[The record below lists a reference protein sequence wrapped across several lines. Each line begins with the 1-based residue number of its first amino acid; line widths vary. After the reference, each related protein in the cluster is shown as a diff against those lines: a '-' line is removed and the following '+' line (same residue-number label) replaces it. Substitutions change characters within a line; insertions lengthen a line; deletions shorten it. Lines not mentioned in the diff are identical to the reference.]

1 MRRILWPMAVVF
13 VLVAS
18 GLSSH
23 AQNISGQT
31 FEDRNANGI
40 RDPGEP
46 PLPGVSVRLF
56 GTATG
61 GGIDQTTA
69 TAADGSFIFAPADG
83 CYLIAPEDPPGWRL
97 SQPRSDGFLE
107 TAPGYT
113 FPVGQSRYSKLDQ
126 AVSNLL
132 GGTYSYAS
140 IGDSIAWNF
149 NICGYPES
157 FWYSKQI
164 RSRLACVAPSAVVTL
179 DEAAIKGEHTDD
191 LLVDEGGETN
201 NVFRLLDL
209 QPDLVT
215 ISMIGNDLL
224 DVDPGGNPSQIEINR
239 AVAEVLDA
247 RQNLQEVISTLLG
260 EIPTLDIALN
270 TLYDNEA
277 YNCNSGNPSDFHRTW
292 IPIVNRMLREL
303 AWGQSRR
310 VAINEVAAE
319 FAHEDQLAAC
329 TGYDGMI
336 CRDLFLFDTIHPTNN
351 GFTIVRE
358 KVWEGIGGVSL
369 GGGDA
374 LGRGSI
380 PGVDHGYLRRVRR
393 LSPSAWDVTGGASV
407 INPEGAFDGDDAG
420 VPARII
426 LGGGSEELRLSGFP
440 DWFDEI
446 QIVRAIAG
454 VDYRTSG
461 TVNDD
466 FYRVEASI
474 DGTFRPPPGFSYSPT
489 SWNFFTPIVGGGG
502 PNSPAENPDYS
513 AARVLAVPDLSVY
526 QTRSAMLG
534 KNPVLPP
541 GAAEYQWP
549 AVTHGELATT
559 TVRVATAAVAG
570 TPGNDPY
577 EIELDH
583 AWIDLYGWEK
593 PRPGEVENLLVER
606 LSGGALEVSFDPLAG
621 SQRYNLY
628 VGSLDVVDGG
638 VYDHGTSLS
647 GDPRC
652 DTATQPATGGRLSI
666 ARPTGEQVAES
677 TYFLVTAHVDEVES
691 PSGFATGS
699 IEIDRSESSCR

>member
-1 MRRILWPMAVVF
+1 MRRVVWLGAMVW

-18 GLSSH
+18 ASPGH
-23 AQNISGQT
+23 AQNISGQA

-61 GGIDQTTA
+61 GGIDQTVA
-69 TAADGSFIFAPADG
+69 TAADGSFNFSPADG
-83 CYLIAPEDPPGWRL
+83 CYLLSPADPPGWRL
-97 SQPRSDGFLE
+97 SQSRSDGFLE
-107 TAPGYT
+107 SAPGYT

-126 AVSNLL
+126 AVPNLL
-132 GGTYSYAS
+132 GGAYTYAS

-224 DVDPGGNPSQIEINR
+224 DVDPGGGPSQIEINR

-247 RQNLQEVISTLLG
+247 RQNLQEVISSLLG

-374 LGRGSI
+374 LARGSI
-380 PGVDHGYLRRVRR
+380 SGVDHGYLRRVRR
-393 LSPSAWDVTGGASV
+393 LSPRAWDVSGGASV
-407 INPEGAFDGDDAG
+407 INAEAAFDGDDAG
-420 VPARII
+420 VPARIT
-426 LGGGSEELRLSGFP
+426 LGSSSEELRLSGFP

-454 VDYRTSG
+454 VSYRTSG

-466 FYRVEASI
+466 FYRIEASV

-502 PNSPAENPDYS
+502 PNSPAENPDYP
-513 AARVLAVPDLSVY
+513 AARVLAVPDVPAYRS
-526 QTRSAMLG
+526 RSAMLG

-541 GAAEYQWP
+541 DGAEYEWP
-549 AVTHGELATT
+549 AVTHAELATT
-559 TVRVATAAVAG
+559 TLRVATATVAG
-570 TPGNDPY
+570 TSGNDLY

-583 AWIDLYGWEK
+583 AWLDLYGWEK
-593 PRPGEVENLLVER
+593 PRPAEVANLLVER
-606 LSGGALEVSFDPLAG
+606 LPGGNLEISFDPLVDA
-621 SQRYNLY
+621 QRYNLY
-628 VGSLDVVDGG
+628 VGSLDLVNGG
-638 VYDHGTSLS
+638 AYDHGTGAP

-652 DTATQPATGGRLSI
+652 DAATQAAAGGRLGI
-666 ARPTGEQVAES
+666 PRPTGDQAAGS
-677 TYFLVTAHVDEVES
+677 TYFLVTAHVDDVES
-691 PSGFATGS
+691 PSGFATSS
-699 IEIDRSESSCR
+699 IEIDRSGSTCR